1 MQRYNI
7 ILNLQIFFE
16 KILII
21 YSWADFQPLIIKQIF
36 TFAVWGIFSY
46 LYAVINAYYTMTPET
61 SALIDSINVT
71 LNAGG
76 MNTINIVL
84 AFVMYGVA
92 LGIKPGTFVEV
103 FTKPRS
109 LILGMVCQ
117 LILLPLLTFLL
128 ALALGSSIS
137 WTMALGMILVASCPG
152 GNISNF
158 MSSLSK
164 ANVELSVSLTAVSTA
179 LAVLMTPFNFWL
191 YGNLYLHSANIAGEV
206 PQLVIP
212 LWDVFKTI
220 FILLGIPLTLGILTA
235 RYLPKVA
242 GALKKPLQYVS
253 IVFFLAMVI
262 LSFTGNMHAFLQ
274 CIRYIFL
281 VVLIHNLLALGIGF
295 GVGSAFRVPH
305 KDRRT
310 LTIETGIQNSG
321 LGLVLLLGT
330 SLFANF
336 PPHGGTLVITA
347 WWGVWHIVSGL
358 TVSTVFHLHEK
369 KHPLPE

>member
-1 MQRYNI
+1 MN
-7 ILNLQIFFE
+7 
-16 KILII
+16 
-21 YSWADFQPLIIKQIF
+21 
-36 TFAVWGIFSY
+36 
-46 LYAVINAYYTMTPET
+46 PEIT
-61 SALIDSINVT
+61 SVIDSIDVT

-92 LGIKPGTFVEV
+92 LGIRPGLFKEV
-103 FTKPRS
+103 FRKPKS
-109 LILGMVCQ
+109 LILGMVSQ
-117 LILLPLLTFLL
+117 LVLLPLLTFLL
-128 ALALGSSIS
+128 ALLFGRWIS

-179 LAVLMTPFNFWL
+179 LAIVMTPFNFWL
-191 YGNLYLHSANIAGEV
+191 YGNLYLHFANVASDV
-206 PQLVIP
+206 PQLIIP

-220 FILLGIPLTLGILTA
+220 FILLGIPLTLGVMTA
-235 RYLPKVA
+235 HFLPKVA
-242 GALKKPLQYVS
+242 EKLKKPLQWFS
-253 IVFFLAMVI
+253 IIFFVAMVV
-262 LSFTGNMHAFLQ
+262 LSFMGNIKAFLQ
-274 CIRYIFL
+274 CIQYIFL

-295 GVGSAFRVPH
+295 GIGTFFKVPKH
-305 KDRRT
+305 DRRT

-330 SLFANF
+330 NLFADF

-347 WWGVWHIVSGL
+347 WWGIWHIISGL
-358 TVSTVFHLHEK
+358 TVSTAFHRYELRHK
-369 KHPLPE
+369 SS

>member
-1 MQRYNI
+1 
-7 ILNLQIFFE
+7 
-16 KILII
+16 
-21 YSWADFQPLIIKQIF
+21 
-36 TFAVWGIFSY
+36 
-46 LYAVINAYYTMTPET
+46 MTPEIT
-61 SALIDSINVT
+61 SIIDSIDVT

-92 LGIKPGTFVEV
+92 LGIHPKMFADVFSKP
-103 FTKPRS
+103 KS

-117 LILLPLLTFLL
+117 LVLLPLLTFLL
-128 ALALGSSIS
+128 ALLFGRSIS

-164 ANVELSVSLTAVSTA
+164 ANVELSVSLTAISTA

-206 PQLVIP
+206 PELVIP

-220 FILLGIPLTLGILTA
+220 FILLGIPLTLGILTT
-235 RYLPKVA
+235 RFLPRVA
-242 GALKKPLQYVS
+242 AVLKKPLQWFS
-253 IVFFLAMVI
+253 IIFFIAMVV
-262 LSFTGNMHAFLQ
+262 LSFMGNLDAFLK
-274 CIRYIFL
+274 CIKYIFL
-281 VVLIHNLLALGIGF
+281 VVFIHNLLALGIGF
-295 GVGSAFRVPH
+295 GMGTAFRVPRR
-305 KDRRT
+305 DRRT

-330 SLFANF
+330 SLFAGF

-347 WWGVWHIVSGL
+347 WWGVWHIISGL
-358 TVSTVFHLHEK
+358 TVSTIFNRYELRH
-369 KHPLPE
+369 HPED